1 MQIVHGILD
10 NYEPDAHTKG
20 DSEQGEPHHN
30 WVDEVIRFEGR
41 SGAIAS
47 CDTSPHCMIVR
58 PRPEKKNPS
67 LLTRYL
73 LFQSIRRR
81 LFNYAQEFCNSCTP
95 LTIVTLF
102 VSPFE
107 SFLAFIVEKRWRP
120 QRYGHKFV
128 SREWLN

>member
-1 MQIVHGILD
+1 MSTLFFFYFIVPVCSCNSGVRSQVVGISAVQIVHGILD
-10 NYEPDAHTKG
+10 NYEPDAHTEG

-73 LFQSIRRR
+73 LFQSI
-81 LFNYAQEFCNSCTP
+81 
-95 LTIVTLF
+95 
-102 VSPFE
+102 
-107 SFLAFIVEKRWRP
+107 
-120 QRYGHKFV
+120 
-128 SREWLN
+128 